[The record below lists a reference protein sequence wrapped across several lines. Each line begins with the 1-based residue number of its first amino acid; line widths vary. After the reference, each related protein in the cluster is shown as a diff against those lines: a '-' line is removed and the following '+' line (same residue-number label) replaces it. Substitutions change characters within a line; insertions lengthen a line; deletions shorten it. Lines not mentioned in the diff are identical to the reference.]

1 MESVVSIKFL
11 FVRRR
16 LSSSR
21 LYRIGCKV
29 TNNYLTLQELPLP
42 IFLSP
47 LYFFIPTD
55 WACPT
60 DDFTA
65 IILTLHF
72 SLKEESSLAFGS
84 LAIFKIN
91 HG

>member
-1 MESVVSIKFL
+1 MESVVFSQFL

-29 TNNYLTLQELPLP
+29 TNNSLTLQELPP

-47 LYFFIPTD
+47 LFFFIPTD

-84 LAIFKIN
+84 LAMFKIY